1 MITGFRP
8 SLSTKQNL
16 GEVKCGKT
24 LLHWS
29 VSHMDQCGWTDGI
42 CALHLIL
49 SFV

>member
-1 MITGFRP
+1 MVTGFRP

-16 GEVKCGKT
+16 GEVT

-29 VSHMDQCGWTDGI
+29 VSHMAQCGWTDGI